1 MLTFSSLGKYYRY
14 MTRILTKLS
23 HQPFIKGE
31 YVGSGFL
38 KYLNTRPNVVF
49 YFPRT
54 SSAAAKRIVFTFLL
68 NPSKA
73 VAFLM
78 KKLKGT
84 TSLFT
89 HATLVSQ
96 APDEFF

>member
-1 MLTFSSLGKYYRY
+1 

-23 HQPFIKGE
+23 HQPFTKGE
-31 YVGSGFL
+31 YVGSGSGFL
-38 KYLNTRPNVVF
+38 KYLNTRKNVVF
-49 YFPRT
+49 YFPRI